1 MMHGPIYI
9 NKTNL
14 LQAFTARNKH
24 TQSPITAYNDTIT
37 VVSRYFEEGFTVLLE
52 PAINVPTE
60 IQILEF
66 KNKTDWISG
75 TTLKLK
81 GDNNEK

>member
-1 MMHGPIYI
+1 
-9 NKTNL
+9 
-14 LQAFTARNKH
+14 
-24 TQSPITAYNDTIT
+24 